1 MDYEVTWEG
10 PFGWIARFTGWV
22 TPETAAGVA
31 MALTSD
37 PRYDDL
43 RYAII
48 DLTAAPGHT
57 FRRDD
62 LSAVANAMVQ
72 QIGAG
77 MANRNIIE
85 IAIATDPKML
95 NFLRTYAALT
105 TRPFFVF
112 DTLAEAREWLAVQT
126 GTFRRR
132 PDVRGG

>member
-10 PFGWIARFTGWV
+10 SFGWIARFTGWV
-22 TPETAAGVA
+22 TPESAASVA

-48 DLTAAPGHT
+48 DLTESPGHT

-62 LSAVANAMVQ
+62 LNAVANAMVQ

-77 MANRNIIE
+77 MSNRSIIE
-85 IAIATDPKML
+85 IAIATDPRML
-95 NFLRTYAALT
+95 NFLKTYSSLT
-105 TRPFFVF
+105 TRPFYVF
-112 DTLAEAREWLAVQT
+112 DTLSDARD
-126 GTFRRR
+126 RR
-132 PDVRGG
+132 

>member
-10 PFGWIARFTGWV
+10 SFGFYARFTGWV
-22 TPETAAGVA
+22 TPKSAASVA
-31 MALTSD
+31 LALTSD

-62 LSAVANAMVQ
+62 QNAIANAMVQ

-77 MANRNIIE
+77 MANRNIVE
-85 IAIATDPKML
+85 IAIATDPRML
-95 NFLRTYAALT
+95 NFLQTYASLT
-105 TRPFFVF
+105 TRPFYIF
-112 DTLAEAREWLAVQT
+112 DSLAAARRWLAEQT
-126 GTFRRR
+126 GTFRRLVE
-132 PDVRGG
+132 P